1 MIVNNKKLHTCEESR
16 AHLRIYFLAFID
28 ELEKEII
35 IKKIVKVD
43 QKKINIYNVAFLKK
57 IYKEKH
63 L

>member
-35 IKKIVKVD
+35 IKKIVEVD
-43 QKKINIYNVAFLKK
+43 QKKINIYNVAFF
-57 IYKEKH
+57 
-63 L
+63 